1 MSWRCFSRSRALVLS
16 CSRALVLSCSFALTY
31 SQHSPSHTSHLR
43 ATCNMLSQRLRR
55 VCAHTGGTP
64 SGLGAFCPLPVLPPA
79 WRLLRRSGRRTDLA
93 AEQLLLCTCC
103 VQVQRTPATS
113 GPGDNSP
120 ALKGQGR

>member
-16 CSRALVLSCSFALTY
+16 CSFALTH

-64 SGLGAFCPLPVLPPA
+64 SGLGAFCPLAVLPAA
-79 WRLLRRSGRRTDLA
+79 WRLLRRSGERRDLA
-93 AEQLLLCTCC
+93 AAQLLLCTCL
-103 VQVQRTPATS
+103 VQVPLTPAPS
-113 GPGDNSP
+113 LPGD
-120 ALKGQGR
+120 